1 MARWD
6 VIVVGAGPAGA
17 AAARAA
23 SAGGLRVL
31 IVEGGR
37 WPRRK
42 PCGGAISAA
51 ALATA
56 EERFG
61 PTPLDALADPPLL
74 RQTRVH
80 VGPKESYAVPLSWP
94 AVRVERKAFDAHLVR
109 HAGADLRARTPVRSL
124 LQTDLGVDLELEQSS
139 LQAKLV
145 IVAAGAGSPLT
156 PGAQV
161 RRGLA
166 FASRVVYRAKSKVE
180 GREWLLLNEAED
192 GLAAIDPER
201 EGLISIVTAVK
212 DPRRWKQSQ
221 AQAIRYGQE
230 LGLGIEVELEAEFGW
245 LARGGPWLGQG
256 KVLVVGDAAGLG
268 SALGLG
274 LEAGLES
281 GEAAGQAAVEHLQ
294 TRRDPLTIYKEQLR
308 PLLRR
313 RQGERRLHS
322 LLRLRLSGLDGQ
334 QDMGEALAAS
344 FTRRGALGLRFSQ
357 TLQALDLEFA
367 PPSSFRFG
375 LSTP

>member
-51 ALATA
+51 ALAAA

-61 PTPLDALADPPLL
+61 PTPLDALGDPPIL
-74 RQTRVH
+74 RQSRVH

-94 AVRVERKAFDAHLVR
+94 AVRVDRKAFDAHLVR
-109 HAGADLRARTPVRSL
+109 HAGADLRAQAPVKSL

-139 LQAKLV
+139 LQAKVV

-156 PGAQV
+156 PAPAV

-166 FASRVVYRAKSKVE
+166 FASRVVYRAKREVE
-180 GREWLLLNEAED
+180 GREWLLLGGPED

-201 EGLISIVTAVK
+201 RGLISIVTAVK

-221 AQAIRYGQE
+221 SQAIRFGQD

-256 KVLVVGDAAGLG
+256 KVLVAGDAGGLG

-274 LEAGLES
+274 LEAALES
-281 GEAAGQAAVEHLQ
+281 GEAAGRAAVEHLQ
-294 TRRDPLTIYKEQLR
+294 TRRDLLASYKAGLQA
-308 PLLRR
+308 LLRK

-334 QDMGEALAAS
+334 QDLGEALAAS
-344 FTRRGALGLRFSQ
+344 FTRRGALGLRLSQ
-357 TLQALDLEFA
+357 TLQALDAELA
-367 PPSSFRFG
+367 PPTSFRFG
-375 LSTP
+375 LPSA